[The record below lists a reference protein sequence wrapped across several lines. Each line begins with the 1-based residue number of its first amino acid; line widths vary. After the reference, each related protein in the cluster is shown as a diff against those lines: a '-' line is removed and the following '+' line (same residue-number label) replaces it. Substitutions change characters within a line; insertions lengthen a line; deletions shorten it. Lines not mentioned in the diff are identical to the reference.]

1 MFNFRKGRG
10 SGSEGGDYGR
20 QEQQRR
26 GEQRHGAGHDEG
38 QGSGGSE
45 DWGQEWGE
53 DWRGESSRGSAWH
66 QQDTPAGQPRGSWGE
81 QGYGAADM
89 GGRGNPYSD
98 TYGGYQP
105 SARDSGYQQHE
116 RRSQG
121 SQGSQREQWG
131 QGGFDSGNYE
141 GSFDSG
147 AGSSSGRER
156 DDARRM
162 QGGRGGRAMHWD
174 EGMARDRAQRGGQ
187 PAYGGGYFGDSR
199 SGGQSYSG
207 GQRLYRD
214 DAGDRGRS
222 GGASSSARRL
232 VGPKGYRRPDER
244 VREDVC
250 ERLAMNPNV
259 DVSDVS
265 VEVSDGVVMLE
276 GTVQARREK
285 YMIEEIAEAVFGV
298 NEVENRLRVQRN
310 QGTERA
316 GPVAGHLEG
325 ADTPPNRTLNKS

>member
-10 SGSEGGDYGR
+10 SGSEGGDHRR
-20 QEQQRR
+20 QEQQRH
-26 GEQRHGAGHDEG
+26 GESHG
-38 QGSGGSE
+38 SGSE

-53 DWRGESSRGSAWH
+53 DWRGESSRGSAW
-66 QQDTPAGQPRGSWGE
+66 QRQDTPAGQPPGSWGE

-98 TYGGYQP
+98 AYGGYQP
-105 SARDSGYQQHE
+105 SARDAGYAQQAQRSRGSERGQREPWGQSGYDAGNRE
-116 RRSQG
+116 GNFDPGTGG
-121 SQGSQREQWG
+121 SGR
-131 QGGFDSGNYE
+131 
-141 GSFDSG
+141 
-147 AGSSSGRER
+147 GRER

-162 QGGRGGRAMHWD
+162 QEGRGGRALHWD

-207 GQRLYRD
+207 GQRVYRD

-222 GGASSSARRL
+222 GGASGAARRP

-244 VREDVC
+244 VHEDVC
-250 ERLAMNPNV
+250 ERLAMDPYV

-285 YMIEEIAEAVFGV
+285 YAIEEIAEAVFGV

-325 ADTPPNRTLNKS
+325 ADTPPRRTLNKS